1 MIYPLLAEL
10 NIDVPQSVI
19 EAFLSLDAKHQA
31 DRSKNER
38 LKDYGKL
45 TLSGPDY
52 KDQSFFYPDAE
63 SAIIKQFISEHFNA
77 FHTVA
82 INYLGP
88 ESGIEQHSPHEWN
101 VIVMPLHEN
110 NTIYETNGE
119 DMRFNKM
126 GSCYFFNVEH
136 WHSVYNPSETETR
149 KIAHF
154 YIHTQ
159 LEESIFQNIKK
170 AIYNPRF

>member
-19 EAFLSLDAKHQA
+19 EAFLSLDAKHQV

-52 KDQSFFYPDAE
+52 KDQAFFYPDAE

-88 ESGIEQHSPHEWN
+88 ESGIQQHSPHEWN

-110 NTIYETNGE
+110 NTIYKTNGE
-119 DMRFNKM
+119 DMLFDKM

-136 WHSVYNPSETETR
+136 WHSVYNPSKTETR

-154 YIHTQ
+154 YIHT
-159 LEESIFQNIKK
+159 LWTESIFQNIKK

>member
-19 EAFLSLDAKHQA
+19 EAFLSLDAKHQS

-110 NTIYETNGE
+110 NTIYETNGK
-119 DMRFNKM
+119 DMLFDKM
-126 GSCYFFNVEH
+126 GSCYFFNVDH

-154 YIHTQ
+154 YIHT
-159 LEESIFQNIKK
+159 LWTESIFQNIKK